1 MSKRSPIGPRHPAGR
16 AASGPAVA
24 LAALSSL
31 LLLAG
36 VACRAEAPA
45 ADSAPPSG
53 SEAPREIDGAAAGA
67 DAVVEAGHDAAGQ
80 APAAGPLLED
90 PTPRPVT
97 RVPAG
102 ERPLELCRD
111 LQGPLAS
118 ALGLEPAAFEL
129 RPADVTFPEWGN
141 QLDGCRLSWEGPGQA
156 LRWGEGASGL
166 PGARAMRALSENYME
181 EDKAAGEDRP
191 GAFSRVYLRGLR
203 LCRLEFAFEPPPD
216 QDCTGKDPVTCG
228 LGPAQLD
235 YRIAL
240 SCADS

>member
-1 MSKRSPIGPRHPAGR
+1 MSKLSPIGRRHRAGR
-16 AASGPAVA
+16 TASGSAAASV
-24 LAALSSL
+24 ALSSL

-36 VACRAEAPA
+36 AACRAQAPIDESTQSSGPEATTP
-45 ADSAPPSG
+45 D
-53 SEAPREIDGAAAGA
+53 DGAAAGDVA
-67 DAVVEAGHDAAGQ
+67 AVDDGQDVAGQ
-80 APAAGPLLED
+80 VPAAGGLLQD

-97 RVPAG
+97 RMPPD
-102 ERPLELCRD
+102 ERALELCRD
-111 LQGPLAS
+111 LQAPLAR

-141 QLDGCRLSWEGPGQA
+141 QLDGCRLSWEGPGRD
-156 LRWGEGASGL
+156 LHWGEGAGDL

-181 EDKAAGEDRP
+181 EEKAAGEDHP
-191 GAFSRVYLRGLR
+191 GAFSRVFLRGLR
-203 LCRLEFAFEPPPD
+203 LCRLEFAFEPPAG
-216 QDCTGKDPVTCG
+216 QDCTGQDPVTCG